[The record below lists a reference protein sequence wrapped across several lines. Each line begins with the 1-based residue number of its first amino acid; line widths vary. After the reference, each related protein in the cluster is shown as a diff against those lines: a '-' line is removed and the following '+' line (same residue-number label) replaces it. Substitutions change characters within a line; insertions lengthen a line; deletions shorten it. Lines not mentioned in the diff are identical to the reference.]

1 MSYPVFH
8 LSLALF
14 VFSGS
19 SNSLSDLV
27 LLLFSCSLSLY
38 FFSLFFHPMFFSSI
52 FSLFLRLCISFAWE
66 VNSVRWIHSRG
77 TWTVPAEFHFG
88 TVHIVTPD
96 IATALKIILIMKKRT
111 DIWHL
116 VLLGKMSCLRSRH
129 LVLWSLRTLT
139 GQQIFYGTGLVT

>member
-1 MSYPVFH
+1 
-8 LSLALF
+8 
-14 VFSGS
+14 
-19 SNSLSDLV
+19 
-27 LLLFSCSLSLY
+27 
-38 FFSLFFHPMFFSSI
+38 
-52 FSLFLRLCISFAWE
+52 LRLCISFAWE
-66 VNSVRWIHSRG
+66 VNSARWIHSRG

-88 TVHIVTPD
+88 IVHIVTPD